1 MKNSQAE
8 IRRLDQYNNNNNNN
22 NFQIDGS
29 YNFKFSQCVDV
40 RMSDEE
46 LFNEDNIAYTQSGQ
60 IQMSKSYVLF
70 HVCLED
76 DCYYE
81 SEEDLYIVDLATYL
95 LNVAS
100 HKATKRKNYCE
111 ACSTYASFCSAYG
124 GDDDTN
130 DGYNNRFLSNTI
142 DCDQCATY
150 GCYDY
155 SDYGDEDELDMI
167 EDIAGCL
174 NLGMNWNG
182 HDLYTG
188 ETDFPLVLRIP
199 ISS

>member
-1 MKNSQAE
+1 M
-8 IRRLDQYNNNNNNN
+8 
-22 NFQIDGS
+22 ID
-29 YNFKFSQCVDV
+29 D
-40 RMSDEE
+40 E
-46 LFNEDNIAYTQSGQ
+46 LFDEDNIAYTQSGQ

-70 HVCLED
+70 HVCQED

-95 LNVAS
+95 LNIAS
-100 HKATKRKNYCE
+100 QKATKRANYCE
-111 ACSTYASFCSAYG
+111 ACVNYASFCGAYG

-150 GCYDY
+150 GCYDGY
-155 SDYGDEDELDMI
+155 SNNGAENEIDMI
-167 EDIAGCL
+167 EDIADCL

-188 ETDFPLVLRIP
+188 ETIFVLRIP